1 MPYSDEVAAEL
12 GAEPDSGSALS
23 RLGTQ
28 ALNLP
33 SNVFNQFTEAWQN
46 LGFRDPTQPT
56 TPVELPTIPLAPP
69 QGFAQ
74 KAVDIGA
81 GLATQLPLIMGGE
94 GAAAAVGRAAEL
106 PALLTRILK
115 PAVGFGAA
123 GLAES
128 PQEGALSGAVG
139 GAFGAAEAAPLP
151 IKALLAGG
159 IGAVSAYQNYQR
171 TQDPT
176 QAAATGL
183 GMSLLPFFFGKAAK
197 TSEAAAD
204 TAPSAERLALPSS
217 VETPHW
223 ESVPMTARSSRE
235 PIIIPPEQP
244 VALQGQLA
252 LPAPTRLI
260 EGRPAGSLMRIPET
274 VYPPNII
281 PFQRPTFTPTELRRG
296 AGVQPPE
303 GSLVYP
309 ATYTPEEIQRGMAR
323 RFSPAPQDVTVEQ
336 PPIQPSTPVATVAK
350 GGEAASPVI
359 VNGKIYNSMQE
370 AQDAGAIS
378 PPAPPAA
385 PTATAES
392 VNTSRRL
399 TLKSVMHSNDP
410 EMLQKAANKLGI
422 EFKGNYPA
430 PMNLLEFKIP
440 QDHPT
445 EARGANFN
453 LTEGASF
460 KDLKNKLNS
469 KFAEFGPSPTT
480 VLKEKGTGIAPAAPE
495 AKPVA
500 TLQLKKTKATPTSTP
515 EIPPEIA
522 LAQGLRDANKLS
534 AMGMDVEASRVRA
547 EAQRAYDATKGA
559 APTAPPFPEPEA
571 PVVRAPSGE
580 AQEPA
585 TSQPRGKS
593 IFAKHPDDTWVRAD
607 VVGPSPEAKGLTRV
621 RMTDGTE
628 FDVPPSEIRES
639 PKPPTDEDWKGALA
653 SEQEHVVN
661 YGTPEEMAALEEQN
675 QAKGLK
681 RGMTQRRK
689 ILGDSIGQD
698 GFMDAELGLAL
709 GRYVAVP
716 VIAGLFGYA
725 MADPDHRVRNA
736 ILFAAAT
743 EGLMFSPKL
752 AKLLAEASPNVSR
765 AAAQAKAGA
774 KVSSNTFAG
783 AMWNDMK
790 KFVSDIANPALTTRR
805 AAQAGT
811 QVGLEKVFSWIDKYF
826 VRGEDALRLTQQ
838 AHENA
843 SILAD
848 YMHGALR
855 KLVGMKL
862 PQAQVDAIGEHFR
875 GNMDWATLRRNVNAN
890 QDVLKAVDAIT
901 TSRTS
906 LQKIITDA
914 IPNSKLKAKI
924 VASIDNYVTTS
935 YKLFHDPEYFPTD
948 AQMYKVADE
957 LLASYKKE
965 NPLYTRD
972 MVKDLVKE
980 HLQELK
986 VNKQLFTFKG
996 GYGASIGNLFKEKT
1010 PLSPAFKEMLGIYDN
1025 PFHEIAATEL
1035 KLTKLTHNAGVIS
1048 AFADG
1053 VGLDGL
1059 KFAMTDIERGRTID
1073 GLKAQLNNTKVAT
1086 LQQEIQAKID
1096 KLTSYQLVSE
1106 EARFGR
1112 LSGMYLERK
1121 MYQNLATFDG
1131 LDLLNRS
1138 AMSQTV
1144 GQLNNWIKSG
1154 HTLYSP
1160 LQVTRNIWSFP
1171 LLGFMAKTGPKDWY
1185 KALQTIKD
1193 GFYTKAGPLKAE
1205 YERLRRLGV
1214 VGSSDFLSG
1223 VLKEDVAT
1231 FLKDQRAMNIAPSR
1245 FTRAKEAWEQFY
1257 RIPDLISRVAAFQ
1270 KEEAR
1275 LLAAQIPAE
1284 EAAIRATNFANRY
1297 AINYGAAAPGVQLLR
1312 RFPFVNQYLTFAYE
1326 VARITKNHMEDA
1338 ILRRDPY
1345 SMLILSTMA
1354 TVPWV
1359 LQSLSEKMLSPKDQA
1374 DWDKVKNLSP
1384 SYSRS
1389 NFKIVTG
1396 RLPNG
1401 NFHYWDITP
1410 LVIHDKYVKSIRDII
1425 NGDGKALL
1433 ADNPILGWENT
1444 PLLNVARNQMS
1455 GEDIHTHEKLDSLS
1469 SRLGSVRRDLAPT
1482 LLGTDYDRFVEALT
1496 RNTEGDLG
1504 IMSPRT
1510 GRETNLGGL
1519 GISYL
1524 RGFRSYDVNPNYYVK
1539 QAIYDART
1547 SVDSER
1553 MMMNRV
1559 LSTNTNM
1566 TDKQY
1571 AMDRYQR
1578 AIKQIHA
1585 DLAQKLGVSPN
1596 TDLQNAPSF

>member
-12 GAEPDSGSALS
+12 GAEPDSGSALG
-23 RLGTQ
+23 RLGAQ
-28 ALNLP
+28 ALNFP
-33 SNVFNQFTEAWQN
+33 SNVYNQLSSAWQN
-46 LGFRDPTQPT
+46 LGFRDPTQPDANIQM
-56 TPVELPTIPLAPP
+56 PLPIPLTPP

-74 KAVDIGA
+74 RAVDIGA
-81 GLATQLPLIMGGE
+81 GFASQLPLIMGGE
-94 GAAAAVGRAAEL
+94 GAVASLGRAAEL

-115 PAVGFGAA
+115 PAAGFGLA
-123 GLAES
+123 GLADS

-139 GAFGAAEAAPLP
+139 GAFGAAEGAPFP
-151 IKALLAGG
+151 IKTALAGG
-159 IGAVSAYQNYQR
+159 IGALSAYQNYQR
-171 TQDPT
+171 SKDPT
-176 QAAATGL
+176 QAAGVGL

-197 TSEAAAD
+197 TAEAAAD
-204 TAPSAERLALPSS
+204 TTPPLALP
-217 VETPHW
+217 EP
-223 ESVPMTARSSRE
+223 PLTARRVPRYRWE
-235 PIIIPPEQP
+235 DTGPTIVPQPERP
-244 VALQGQLA
+244 TSLQGQLA
-252 LPAPTRLI
+252 LPAPTPLL
-260 EGRPAGSLMRIPET
+260 ESRPAGSLIRIPET
-274 VYPPNII
+274 VNAPNII

-296 AGVQPPE
+296 MGVQPPE

-309 ATYTPEEIQRGMAR
+309 PTYTSGEVARGMAR
-323 RFSPAPQDVTVEQ
+323 RFTPDVTVEQ
-336 PPIQPSTPVATVAK
+336 PPVQPAAPIATVAK
-350 GGEAASPVI
+350 GGEAAAPVI
-359 VNGKIYNSMQE
+359 VNGKLYRSMQE
-370 AQDAGAIS
+370 AQDTGAIS
-378 PPAPPAA
+378 PPAPPQV
-385 PTATAES
+385 PTTPAET
-392 VNTSRRL
+392 VNASRRL

-453 LTEGASF
+453 LAEGASF

-480 VLKEKGTGIAPAAPE
+480 VLKEKGTGTAPPE
-495 AKPVA
+495 PPKPVA
-500 TLQLKKTKATPTSTP
+500 TLQPTKAVPPSPP

-534 AMGMDVEASRVRA
+534 AMGMDVEASRVRL
-547 EAQRAYDATKGA
+547 EAQRAYDAAKGA
-559 APTAPPFPEPEA
+559 APTAPPFPEPVE
-571 PVVRAPSGE
+571 PIVKAPSGA

-585 TSQPRGKS
+585 TSGQPRGKS
-593 IFAKHPDDTWVRAD
+593 VFAKHPDDTWVRAD
-607 VVGPSPEAKGLTRV
+607 VIGPSPEAKGFTRV

-628 FDVPPSEIRES
+628 FDVGPKDIRES
-639 PKPPTDEDWKGALA
+639 AKPPTDTDWKESLK
-653 SEQEHVVN
+653 SEQETVVN

-675 QAKGLK
+675 QAKGFK

-698 GFMDAELGLAL
+698 GFLDAQVALAL
-709 GRYVAVP
+709 GRYFVVP
-716 VIAGLFGYA
+716 VIGGLYGFA
-725 MADPDHRVRNA
+725 TADPDHRVRNA
-736 ILFAAAT
+736 ILFFAGT
-743 EGLMFSPKL
+743 EALMSSPKL
-752 AKLLAEASPNVSR
+752 FKLLSEASPNVSR

-774 KVSSNTFAG
+774 KVSSSTWAG
-783 AMWNDMK
+783 AFWNDMR
-790 KFVSDIANPALTTRR
+790 KFATDIAHPGLALQR

-811 QVGLEKVFSWIDKYF
+811 QVGLEKVFAVIDQYF
-826 VRGEDALRLTQQ
+826 VRGKDALRLTQQ
-838 AHENA
+838 AHEAA

-848 YMHGALR
+848 AMHIALR
-855 KLVGMKL
+855 RLVAMKL
-862 PQAQVDAIGEHFR
+862 PQNQVDAIGAHFK
-875 GNMDWATLRRNVNAN
+875 GNLSSGMLRALVNGN
-890 QDVLKAVDAIT
+890 QTIMAAVDAIT
-901 TSRTS
+901 TSRTG
-906 LQKIITDA
+906 LQKIIIDA
-914 IPNSKLKAKI
+914 IPNNKLKAKI

-935 YKLFHDPEYFPTD
+935 YELFHNPDYFPTD

-980 HLQELK
+980 HMQELK
-986 VNKQLFTFKG
+986 ANKQLFTFKG

-1010 PLSPAFKEMLGIYDN
+1010 PLSPAFKEMLGIYKN

-1059 KFAMTDIERGRTID
+1059 KFAMTDIERGRAID
-1073 GLKAQLNNTKVAT
+1073 GLKAQLAHTNVAT

-1112 LSGMYLERK
+1112 LAGMYLERK

-1138 AMSQTV
+1138 AISQSV
-1144 GQLNNWIKSG
+1144 GQFNNWIKQG

-1160 LQVTRNIWSFP
+1160 LQVMRNIVSMP
-1171 LLGFMAKTGPKDWY
+1171 LLGFMARTGPKDWY
-1185 KALQTIKD
+1185 KALNTLHD
-1193 GFYTKAGPLKAE
+1193 GFYTEAGPLKAE
-1205 YERLRRLGV
+1205 FDRLRARGI
-1214 VGSSDFLSG
+1214 VGSADFLSG
-1223 VLKEDVAT
+1223 VIKEDVAT

-1245 FTRAKEAWEQFY
+1245 FRRAIEAWEQFY
-1257 RIPDLISRVAAFQ
+1257 RIPDLVSRVAAYQ
-1270 KEEAR
+1270 REEAR
-1275 LLAAQIPAE
+1275 LLAAGKGAE
-1284 EAAIRATNFANRY
+1284 EAAIRATDFANRY
-1297 AINYGAAAPGVQLLR
+1297 AINYGAAAPGIQVAR
-1312 RFPFVNQYLTFAYE
+1312 RFPFVNQYLTFAFE

-1338 ILRRDPY
+1338 IMRRDPY

-1359 LQSLSEKMLSPKDQA
+1359 LQSLSEHLLSPKDLA
-1374 DWDKVKNLSP
+1374 DWNKVKNLSP
-1384 SYSRS
+1384 SYNRS

-1410 LVIHDKYVKSIRDII
+1410 LVIHDKWVKMVRDII
-1425 NGDGKALL
+1425 NGDWKAFG
-1433 ADNPILGWENT
+1433 ADNPALGWENT

-1455 GEDIHTHEKLDSLS
+1455 GEDIHTHEKLDSLG
-1469 SRLGSVRRDLAPT
+1469 SRLESVRRDLAPT
-1482 LLGTDYDRFVEALT
+1482 LLGTDYDRWVEALT
-1496 RNTEGDLG
+1496 RNTEGGLG
-1504 IMSPRT
+1504 IMSPKT
-1510 GRETNLGGL
+1510 GRETSALGL
-1519 GISYL
+1519 ITSYA

-1539 QAIYDART
+1539 QALYDART

-1559 LSTNTNM
+1559 ISTTTNM
-1566 TDKQY
+1566 QDKQY
-1571 AMDRYQR
+1571 AIDRYNR
-1578 AIKQIHA
+1578 AVKQIHA
-1585 DLAQKLGVSPN
+1585 DLAQKLGVSPA